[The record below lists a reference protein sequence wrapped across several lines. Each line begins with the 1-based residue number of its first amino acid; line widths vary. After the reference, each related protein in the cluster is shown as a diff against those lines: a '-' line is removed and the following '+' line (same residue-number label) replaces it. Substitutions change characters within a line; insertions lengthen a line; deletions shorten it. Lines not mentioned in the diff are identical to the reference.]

1 MSAQILLQGRLRGT
15 EEFLLSQPA
24 DNAMSRSDNRAFEAR
39 LVWLALIGEVL
50 PRALLAELGLPSLL
64 LGSSGGGRFLVV
76 LPDLQRAAAASEFLT
91 RAAAVLAS
99 ATNGLVHIAWSHTE
113 NLGDWT
119 VIRKRLQDGTQPET
133 AAPAA
138 DPDFFEP
145 FDPPAAALPDRIP
158 RGLRDATSVGFSF
171 DFPALI
177 QAEGGIHRFDLGR
190 AASHDNISLTRHAA
204 RNGDAVASTRELAKR
219 ARGQKL
225 WGILRGE
232 IDDYGT
238 RIRRVQSVEEHVQL
252 SMLYKQ
258 FLAGEI
264 ELLCSQGEYF
274 QRVTVL
280 EAGAADF
287 AVCGSWDALA
297 GFAREVQ
304 RVFAIFADE
313 SLRDLPGA
321 EAKSITMAI
330 TLGDPSAA
338 LARVWEESRRDLEI
352 AKAADK
358 DCLYILGSVLEWKQL
373 NDASD
378 LRDAIVQ
385 LNKTQLN
392 EEFRGG
398 KHFLAQLRNLYRK
411 VELGTADNERLLAR
425 TIRFQ
430 RRFARVA
437 NRREREF
444 QKLRSHLIKEVSGR
458 SAKGKLKLRP
468 EGLVALEWARLAED

>member
-15 EEFLLSQPA
+15 DDFLLSAPA
-24 DNAMSRSDNRAFEAR
+24 DRDNRVFEAR
-39 LVWLALIGEVL
+39 VVWLGLIGEVL
-50 PRALLAELGLPSLL
+50 PRALLADLGLPSLM
-64 LGSSGGGRFLVV
+64 LGSSGGGRFLVI
-76 LPDLQRAAAASEFLT
+76 LPDQSRADAAHDFLT
-91 RAAAVLAS
+91 RAAAALEA
-99 ATNGLVHIAWSHTE
+99 ATSGLVHLSWSATE
-113 NLGDWT
+113 NLGDWI
-119 VIRKRLQDGTQPET
+119 VVRKRLQEGAQLVESQKN
-133 AAPAA
+133 AAVVTDPA
-138 DPDFFEP
+138 FFEP
-145 FDPPAAALPDRIP
+145 FDTPKSAPAADRMP

-177 QAEGGIHRFDLGR
+177 AAEQGTYNFDLSR
-190 AASHDNISLTRHAA
+190 AASADNISTTRHAA
-204 RNGDAVASTRELAKR
+204 RNGDAIASVRELAKR

-232 IDDYGT
+232 IDDYDT
-238 RIRRVQSVEEHVQL
+238 RLRRVQSVEEHVQL
-252 SMLYKQ
+252 SMLYRT

-280 EAGAADF
+280 QAGTADF

-304 RVFAIFADE
+304 RVFSVFAAE
-313 SLRDLPGA
+313 SLKDLPGA

-330 TLGDPSAA
+330 TLADPGDAI
-338 LARVWEESRRDLEI
+338 ARAWEESARDLEI
-352 AKAADK
+352 AKTADK
-358 DCLYILGSVLEWKQL
+358 NCLYILGRVLEWKQL

-378 LRDAIVQ
+378 LRDAIV
-385 LNKTQLN
+385 QLN

-411 VELGTADNERLLAR
+411 VESGAVDNERLLAR

-437 NRREREF
+437 SRREREF
-444 QKLRSHLIKEVSGR
+444 QKIRAHLIKEVSGR
-458 SAKGKLKLRP
+458 SAKGKLRLRP

>member
-1 MSAQILLQGRLRGT
+1 MSAQILLQGRLLGT
-15 EEFLLSQPA
+15 EEFLLSPPA
-24 DNAMSRSDNRAFEAR
+24 DRDNNRVFESR
-39 LVWLALIGEVL
+39 LVWLALLGEVL

-64 LGSSGGGRFLVV
+64 LGSSGGGRFLVI
-76 LPDLQRAAAASEFLT
+76 LPDQARADAAAEFLSK
-91 RAAAVLAS
+91 AAAVLDA
-99 ATNGLVHIAWSHTE
+99 ATGGIVHISWSATE

-119 VIRKRLQDGTQPET
+119 VIRKRLSEGAVTSDPKL
-133 AAPAA
+133 ALA
-138 DPDFFEP
+138 DYFEP
-145 FDPPAAALPDRIP
+145 FEPKPAPSDRIP
-158 RGLRDATSVGFSF
+158 RGLRDAASICFSF

-177 QAEGGIHRFDLGR
+177 AVDESPLRWTLGN
-190 AASHDNISLTRHAA
+190 AATPDNISTTRHAA
-204 RNGDAVASTRELAKR
+204 RNGDAIASPRELAKR

-232 IDDYGT
+232 IDDYGM
-238 RIRRVQSVEEHVQL
+238 RLRRVQSVEEHVQL

-280 EAGAADF
+280 NAGAADF

-297 GFAREVQ
+297 GFARELQ
-304 RVFAIFADE
+304 RVFAVFASE
-313 SLRDLPGA
+313 TLKELPGA
-321 EAKSITMAI
+321 EAKTITMAM
-330 TLGDPSAA
+330 TLADPGDT
-338 LARVWEESRRDLEI
+338 LARTWEESLRDLET
-352 AKAADK
+352 AQGADK
-358 DCLYILGSVLEWKQL
+358 DCLYILGRVLEWKQM
-373 NDASD
+373 NDASE

-385 LNKTQLN
+385 LN

-398 KHFLAQLRNLYRK
+398 RQFLAQLRNLYRK
-411 VELGTADNERLLAR
+411 VEAGAIDNERLLAR

-437 NRREREF
+437 SRKEREF
-444 QKLRSHLIKEVSGR
+444 QKLRAHLIKEVSARG
-458 SAKGKLKLRP
+458 AKGKLKLRP

>member
-15 EEFLLSQPA
+15 EEFLLSPTA
-24 DNAMSRSDNRAFEAR
+24 DRDNRVFEAR
-39 LVWLALIGEVL
+39 IVWLALTGEVL
-50 PRALLAELGLPSLL
+50 PRALLADLGLPSLL

-76 LPDLQRAAAASEFLT
+76 LPDQQRADGAAEFLK
-91 RAAAVLAS
+91 RADAVLEA
-99 ATNGLVHIAWSHTE
+99 ATNGLVRIAWSATE

-119 VIRKRLQDGTQPET
+119 VIRKRLQEGMQQD
-133 AAPAA
+133 A
-138 DPDFFEP
+138 DPKVADPGFFEP
-145 FDPPAAALPDRIP
+145 FDPPAASPDRIP
-158 RGLRDATSVGFSF
+158 RGLREATAVGFSF

-177 QAEGGIHRFDLGR
+177 QIEGGTHRFDLGR

-204 RNGDAVASTRELAKR
+204 RNGDAIASTRELAKR
-219 ARGQKL
+219 ARGEKL

-274 QRVTVL
+274 QKVTVL
-280 EAGAADF
+280 EAGAAGF

-313 SLRDLPGA
+313 SLKELPGA
-321 EAKSITMAI
+321 EAKSITMAM
-330 TLGDPSAA
+330 TLGDPGTP
-338 LARVWEESRRDLEI
+338 LAQVWQDSLRDL
-352 AKAADK
+352 ATAQAADK
-358 DCLYILGSVLEWKQL
+358 DCLFILGRVLEWKQL

-378 LRDAIVQ
+378 LRDAI
-385 LNKTQLN
+385 LQLN

-398 KHFLAQLRNLYRK
+398 KHFLQQLRNLYRK
-411 VELGTADNERLLAR
+411 VETGAVDNERLLAR

-437 NRREREF
+437 SRREREF
-444 QKLRSHLIKEVSGR
+444 QKLRSHLIKEVAGR
-458 SAKGKLKLRP
+458 SAKGKLRLRP
-468 EGLVALEWARLAED
+468 EGLVALEWARLSEN